1 MSDEL
6 IIDVGDVETRVA
18 LRKRGVLHELHV
30 ERSGRHSLAG
40 NVYVGRV
47 DRVVPG
53 MQAAFVDVG
62 LPRFGFLHARDAL
75 GGRATEGEDAPP
87 PEIQALVRSG
97 QRVLVQVAKD
107 SIGAKGPR
115 LTMGLA
121 LASRSLVMLPY
132 GGHIGVSQRIEDE
145 TERERLRNEIAVAAA
160 AVGTAAAFIARTVA
174 EGAATEQLCADMR
187 VLLRIWQ
194 SVEERCRRGAPGDL
208 VYEEL
213 PVHTRAMRDLA
224 SWELSRVLVND
235 AETHARLR
243 RYAGAHLP
251 DLADRVRHY
260 DQAMPLFDRYGIEDE
275 LQRALH
281 KKVSLKSGGYL
292 VIEQTEA
299 MTTIDVNTGAWL
311 GARNLEETALR
322 TNVEA
327 ANVIPRQ
334 LRLRN
339 IGGIV
344 VIDFIDMDEEANRR
358 TVMRALEKG
367 VEEDPAKVRL
377 TPFSPLGLVELSR
390 KRTRPSLAQVLCEP
404 CQACAGGGMAKRP
417 ETTCGEILR
426 FIRADA
432 QAHAAD
438 AGEYCVYAHERVIER
453 LLDEDAGH
461 LDGVS
466 REIGRPIRLRVEPS
480 CAPGEFDAM
489 LVGTAALSRS

>member
-6 IIDVGDVETRVA
+6 IIDVSDVETRVA
-18 LRKRGVLHELHV
+18 LRKRGFLHELHV

-40 NVYVGRV
+40 NVYLGRV
-47 DRVVPG
+47 DRIVPG

-75 GGRATEGEDAPP
+75 GGRVAEAEDAPP
-87 PEIQALVRSG
+87 PEIQTLVRGG
-97 QRVLVQVAKD
+97 QSVLVQVAKD
-107 SIGAKGPR
+107 PIGAKGPR

-132 GGHIGVSQRIEDE
+132 GGRIGVSQRIEDE
-145 TERERLRNEIAVAAA
+145 TERERLRRGIALAAA
-160 AVGTAAAFIARTVA
+160 AEGTPAAFIARTVA
-174 EGAATEQLCADMR
+174 EGASAEQLRADMQ
-187 VLLRIWQ
+187 VLLRIWRC
-194 SVEERCRRGAPGDL
+194 VEERCERGAPGDL

-213 PVHTRAMRDLA
+213 PVHTRAIRDLA
-224 SWELSRVLVND
+224 SPQLSSVLVND
-235 AETHARLR
+235 AQTHARLR
-243 RYAGAHLP
+243 RYAREHLP
-251 DLADRVRHY
+251 ELADRVERY
-260 DQAMPLFDRYGIEDE
+260 DEAMPLFDRYGLEDE
-275 LQRALH
+275 LQRALQ
-281 KKVSLKSGGYL
+281 KKASLKSGGYL

-344 VIDFIDMDEEANRR
+344 VVDFIDMEDEANRR
-358 TVMRALEKG
+358 TVMRTLEKG
-367 VEEDPAKVRL
+367 IEEDPGKVRL

-404 CQACAGGGMAKRP
+404 CQACAGSGMAKKA
-417 ETTCGEILR
+417 ETTCCEILR

-432 QAHAAD
+432 GARAAG

-453 LLDEDAGH
+453 LLDEDASH
-461 LDGVS
+461 LDCVS

-489 LVGTAALSRS
+489 LMDGAASSRS